1 AAVLLA
7 GWELGVK
14 PMTAFRHIFVV
25 NGRTEPDAQVM
36 MGLVRAKDPSAQFIF
51 HQYTAEYCDVELRRG
66 GESVIRVMYTIDDAI
81 RSGQTAKG
89 GPWKQY
95 PRDMCA
101 WAAVK
106 RACRLGAPD
115 LVNAIPSVM
124 EGDAADLLEENDD
137 LPPPITEFT
146 PAGGDRRSGP
156 TSASRGAVAKSG
168 PG

>member
-1 AAVLLA
+1 
-7 GWELGVK
+7 
-14 PMTAFRHIFVV
+14 
-25 NGRTEPDAQVM
+25 
-36 MGLVRAKDPSAQFIF
+36 
-51 HQYTAEYCDVELRRG
+51 VELRRG

-115 LVNAIPSVM
+115 LVNAIPGIDAG
-124 EGDAADLLEENDD
+124 EAADLLEESGE

-146 PAGGDRRSGP
+146 PAGGDRRS
-156 TSASRGAVAKSG
+156 AGAERAQDDAEDAGEMRHDPEAEEDLEAAYAEAEAREEARQAEMLK
-168 PG
+168 